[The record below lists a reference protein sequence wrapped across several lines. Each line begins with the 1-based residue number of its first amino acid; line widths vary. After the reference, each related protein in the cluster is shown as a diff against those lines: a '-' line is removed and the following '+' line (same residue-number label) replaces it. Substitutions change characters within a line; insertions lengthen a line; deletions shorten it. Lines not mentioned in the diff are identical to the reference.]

1 MGRPEGVLHQTGGTQ
16 DKLPSMTIPP
26 NRLTPTVTHWG
37 NFLVE
42 ARGDELIA
50 IHNCGDDP
58 HPSPIGQALLDSRNP
73 AVRIDGP
80 MVRKSYLE
88 SGPRAGGRDRGREP
102 FVAVSWD
109 TALDLAAEAL
119 ARTRTNYGNAA
130 IYGGSY
136 GWASAGRFHHSQS
149 QLHRFLKMFGGY
161 TESDR
166 TYSAAAAE
174 VLLPHVLGSDL
185 YTLFLNTTP
194 WDDVRDHGE
203 VVLCFSGV
211 SPKNLQVVMGGPGAH
226 TAPDQLQA
234 CHRAGVQFINVSPLR
249 GDLPEMLDARWIPIR
264 PTTDTAFILALCHTL
279 LVEGLLDRAFLERY
293 TVGFARF
300 ERDLLGGDDGQA
312 KSAEWSAA
320 LTAVPAHTVREIAR
334 LIAGKRTFVPMGWAL
349 QRAEHGEQPFWAG
362 VALLAM
368 PGQIGL
374 PGAGIGHGVGSLHTI
389 GFMGRRLIPFRWG
402 SFEQGENPIA
412 SMIPVARITDM
423 LEAPGEEFDYD
434 GRRLVYPD
442 IQLIYWCGGNPFHHH
457 QDLNRLRAAWQRPE
471 CVIVNEQVWTA
482 TARHADIV
490 FPITTSL
497 ERNDVAFNTFDH
509 YVSPMPRAV
518 PPYGDARS
526 DFETFTGLAQRL
538 GFAERFT
545 EGRDEMQWVRH
556 IYAASRQTA
565 ANHGVDLPE
574 FDEFWCGEHF
584 SVAPQL
590 KDTPLLFEAFRQDPH
605 AHPLGTPSGL
615 IEIYSETI
623 ASFQYDDCP
632 GHPAWLDKQ
641 EWLGAARAA
650 SYPLHL
656 ISNQPAPR
664 LHSQLDFSA
673 VSRGTKIAG
682 REPVTLHPA
691 DAAARGI
698 EANMVVRIFNDRGA
712 CLAGAVLSADICP
725 GVIQIATGAWYDPV
739 DTDEEKGLDVHGNP
753 NVLTRDVGTS
763 RLGQGPTAHSCLVD
777 VEPYRGPVPE
787 VQAFNRP
794 EIIRDKLK
802 S

>member
-1 MGRPEGVLHQTGGTQ
+1 M
-16 DKLPSMTIPP
+16 IPP
-26 NRLTPTVTHWG
+26 SRLTPTVTHWG
-37 NFLVE
+37 NFLIE
-42 ARGDELIA
+42 SRGDELTA
-50 IHNCGDDP
+50 VHNYADDP
-58 HPSPIGQALLDSRNP
+58 HPSPIGQSLLESRNP
-73 AVRIDGP
+73 NVRVDSP
-80 MVRKSYLE
+80 MVRKSFLE
-88 SGPRAGGRDRGREP
+88 QGVRTGGRGRGRES
-102 FVAVSWD
+102 FVEVSWD
-109 TALDLAAEAL
+109 QAVDLAADAL
-119 ARTRTNYGNAA
+119 QRVKTVYGNAA

-166 TYSAAAAE
+166 TYSAAAGE

-226 TAPDQLQA
+226 TAPDQLHA
-234 CHRAGVQFINVSPLR
+234 CRRAGVQFINISPIR
-249 GDLPEMLDARWIPIR
+249 GDLPEALDSRWIPIR
-264 PTTDTAFILALCHTL
+264 PTTDTALILALCHTL
-279 LVEGLLDRAFLERY
+279 LTENLHDRAFLARY

-300 ERDLLGGDDGQA
+300 EQYLLGRTDAQP

-320 LTAVPAHTVREIAR
+320 LTAVPAQTVRELAH
-334 LIAGKRTFVPMGWAL
+334 LIAHKRTFVPMGWSL

-368 PGQIGL
+368 LGQIGL

-402 SFEQGENPIA
+402 SFEQGENPID
-412 SMIPVARITDM
+412 SVIPVARITDM
-423 LEAPGEEFDYD
+423 LENPGQQFDYD
-434 GRRLVYPD
+434 GRRLTYPD
-442 IQLIYWCGGNPFHHH
+442 VQLIYWCGGNPFHHH

-518 PPYGDARS
+518 PPYAKSRS
-526 DFETFTGLAQRL
+526 DFDTFTVLAKRL
-538 GFAERFT
+538 GFADQFT

-556 IYAASRQTA
+556 IYDVSKRRA
-565 ANHGVDLPE
+565 ANHGVELPDFE
-574 FDEFWCGEHF
+574 TFWAGRHF
-584 SVAPQL
+584 SISDQL
-590 KDTPLLFEAFRQDPH
+590 AELPLMFEAFRNDPH

-623 ASFQYDDCP
+623 AAFGYDDCP

-641 EWLGAARAA
+641 EWLGAPRATE
-650 SYPLHL
+650 YPLHL

-664 LHSQLDFSA
+664 LHSQFDFA
-673 VSRGTKIAG
+673 TVSRESKVAG
-682 REPVTLHPA
+682 REAVTLHPA
-691 DAAARGI
+691 DASARGI
-698 EANMVVRIFNDRGA
+698 EAGMTVRIFNDRGA
-712 CLAGAVLSADICP
+712 CLAGAVLSPDISP

-739 DTDEEKGLDVHGNP
+739 EMSDGSCLDVHGNP

-777 VEPYRGPVPE
+777 VEPFRGALPE
-787 VQAFNRP
+787 VRVFNRP
-794 EIIRDKLK
+794 EIIRDINK

>member
-1 MGRPEGVLHQTGGTQ
+1 MTP
-16 DKLPSMTIPP
+16 PS
-26 NRLTPTVTHWG
+26 RLTPTVTHWG

-42 ARGDELIA
+42 TRGDELIA
-50 IHNCGDDP
+50 VHNCSDDP
-58 HPSPIGQALLDSRNP
+58 HPSPIGQSLLESRNP
-73 AVRIDGP
+73 AVRIDSP

-88 SGPRAGGRDRGREP
+88 KGARAGGRGRGREP
-102 FVAVSWD
+102 FVEVSWD
-109 TALDLAAEAL
+109 QAVDLAAEAL
-119 ARTRTNYGNAA
+119 QRIKAAYGNAA

-166 TYSAAAAE
+166 TYSAAAGE

-226 TAPDQLQA
+226 TAPDQLHA
-234 CHRAGVQFINVSPLR
+234 CRRAGVQFINISPIR
-249 GDLPEMLDARWIPIR
+249 GDLPETLDARWIPIR
-264 PTTDTAFILALCHTL
+264 PTTDTALILALCHTL
-279 LVEGLLDRAFLERY
+279 LVENLHDRAFLERY

-300 ERDLLGGDDGQA
+300 EEYLLGRKDGRP

-320 LTAVPAHTVREIAR
+320 LTAVPAQTVRELAH
-334 LIAGKRTFVPMGWAL
+334 LIAHKRTFVPMGWAL
-349 QRAEHGEQPFWAG
+349 QRAEHGEQPFWVG
-362 VALLAM
+362 IALLAM
-368 PGQIGL
+368 LGQIGL

-389 GFMGRRLIPFRWG
+389 GFMGRRLIPFHWG
-402 SFEQGENPIA
+402 SFEQGENPID

-423 LEAPGEEFDYD
+423 LEKPGEAFDYD
-434 GRRLVYPD
+434 GRRLVYPE

-457 QDLNRLRAAWQRPE
+457 QDLNRLRAAWERPE

-518 PPYGDARS
+518 SPYANSRS
-526 DFETFTGLAQRL
+526 DYDAFALLAGRL
-538 GFAERFT
+538 GFADQFT

-556 IYAASRQTA
+556 IYDNSRHRAATY
-565 ANHGVDLPE
+565 GVELPE
-574 FDEFWCGEHF
+574 FETFWAGEHF
-584 SVAPQL
+584 SIAAQL
-590 KDTPLLFEAFRQDPH
+590 DELPLMFEAFRDDPH

-615 IEIYSETI
+615 IEIYSATI
-623 ASFQYDDCP
+623 AAFGYDDCP
-632 GHPAWLDKQ
+632 GHPVWLDKQ
-641 EWLGAARAA
+641 EWLGAPRTAD
-650 SYPLHL
+650 YPLHL

-664 LHSQLDFSA
+664 LHSQLDFA
-673 VSRGTKIAG
+673 ALSRETKIAG
-682 REPVTLHPA
+682 REPVTLHPT
-691 DAAARGI
+691 DASARGI
-698 EANMVVRIFNDRGA
+698 EANMIVRIFNDRGA
-712 CLAGAVLSADICP
+712 CLAGAVLSEDISR

-739 DTDEEKGLDVHGNP
+739 DMDDGSSLDVHGNP

-763 RLGQGPTAHSCLVD
+763 RLGQGPTAHSCLVE
-777 VEPYRGPVPE
+777 VEPFRSSLPE
-787 VQAFNRP
+787 VRAFSRP
-794 EIIRDKLK
+794 EIIRDSRK